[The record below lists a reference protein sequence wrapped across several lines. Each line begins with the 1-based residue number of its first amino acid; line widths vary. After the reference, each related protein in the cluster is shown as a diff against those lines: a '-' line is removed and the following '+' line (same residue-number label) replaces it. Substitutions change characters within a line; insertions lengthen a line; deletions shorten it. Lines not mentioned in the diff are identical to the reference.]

1 VGVEQGPEVT
11 PVSAGDRVLFVQS
24 HDGHTGAVV
33 ITNGIPAHQPV
44 PLGVCGGGIV
54 GSNGCGEL
62 VVSGEKFDIYRYAWG
77 SDFPGDGAGSRIVF
91 THAACNARTDHSK
104 DGG

>member
-1 VGVEQGPEVT
+1 MAVEQGPTVT
-11 PVSAGDRVLFVQS
+11 PVGTGDRVLFVQS

-33 ITNGIPAHQPV
+33 IHNGMPAPQPV
-44 PLGVCGGGIV
+44 PLGVCGGGI
-54 GSNGCGEL
+54 GSDGCGEL

-91 THAACNARTDHSK
+91 THAACNTAARSR
-104 DGG
+104 DGV